1 MKTVLTILLC
11 LVFVGA
17 GSVLGVDVKKKDSTT
32 VAPGTD
38 TLKTIDTAK
47 QAEPK
52 KKYDDFIDNN
62 GNGIDDRK
70 ENLKK
75 KVTPKPDST
84 KVQKKVSG

>member
-1 MKTVLTILLC
+1 MKTALIILLC
-11 LVFVGA
+11 LIFVGA
-17 GSVLGVDVKKKDSTT
+17 GSLLGVDVKKKDSTK
-32 VAPGTD
+32 VAPSTD
-38 TLKTIDTAK
+38 TLKTTDTVR

-75 KVTPKPDST
+75 KVTPEPDTSKT
-84 KVQKKVSG
+84 RKKVSG